1 MKTKII
7 ITLML
12 WPFSFLSWGQIIH
25 VPGDRSSIQ
34 DAIVASVDGDTILV
48 DTGTYYEN
56 INFLGKAITVAS
68 HYLIEQ
74 DSAHLYN
81 TIIDG
86 SHRGPND
93 SACVVLF
100 NSGEDTTSVLYGF
113 TITGGS
119 GCYWPQHRIFVK
131 MKGGGGIQIINCG
144 AKICHNII
152 TDNHV
157 VNEWEA
163 FGGGIQ
169 GAELPEDK
177 MIIIEDNLVYNN
189 SVSGK
194 RWVKGGGIVVA
205 FCHARI
211 CNNIV
216 RNNTVTG
223 DSITVECASGGIWY
237 SNGLDYVANVN
248 ISGNVITNNEVI
260 SINPVASLN
269 WGGGMVVMAVWDNV
283 RARVN
288 QNIIADNYID
298 APNAS
303 TGHGI
308 LINQCDS
315 VEFNN
320 NVIYGNSSSAPL
332 SYGGGVCSWNSH
344 PLMSH
349 NLIYGNSA
357 YRGGGI
363 YIGQGN
369 TSQAHIINN
378 TIYGN
383 DATIGGGIYLRN
395 SVSDIRNTIVW
406 ENTANSYPGICQEV
420 SMENTV
426 SYSDVQGGWTG
437 TGEENIDSDPLFF
450 DAASGDFHLTQNSP
464 CINTGDPASPPDPDG
479 SICDMGV
486 FYYDSLYTEINDNN
500 KDIFSIRCYPN
511 PFLNRIYIEYDMV
524 TSGNVVITV
533 FNHLGQKIESINQ
546 MTSQTGRQRLTWSA
560 ADQPGG
566 IYFIQIMTGSNITT
580 QKIIK
585 K

>member
-1 MKTKII
+1 MRTTLI
-7 ITLML
+7 ITVLL
-12 WPFSFLSWGQIIH
+12 WSISVIMKGQIIH
-25 VPGDRSSIQ
+25 VPGEYSSIR
-34 DAIVASVDGDTILV
+34 DAIAASVDGDTVLV
-48 DTGTYYEN
+48 DTGIYIEN

-68 HYLIEQ
+68 HYLIDK
-74 DSAHLYN
+74 DSAHIYN

-86 SHRGPND
+86 SQPGPND

-119 GCYWPQHRIFVK
+119 GCYWPQHPAFIK

-157 VNEWEA
+157 VNELEA

-169 GAELPEDK
+169 GAELPEDR

-216 RNNTVTG
+216 KNNTVTG
-223 DSITVECASGGIWY
+223 DSITVENASGGIWY
-237 SNGLDYVANVN
+237 SNGLNYVANVN

-260 SINPVASLN
+260 SINDVANKN
-269 WGGGMVVMAVWDNV
+269 WGGGMVVMALWDNV
-283 RARVN
+283 KARVN
-288 QNIIADNYID
+288 QNIIANNHI
-298 APNAS
+298 NATYQS

-315 VEFNN
+315 VEFNDN
-320 NVIYGNSSSAPL
+320 EIYGNFSSAPS
-332 SYGGGVCSWNSH
+332 SYGGGICVWNSH
-344 PLMSH
+344 PIMSH
-349 NLIYGNSA
+349 NLVYNNSA
-357 YRGGGI
+357 TRGGGI
-363 YIGQGN
+363 YVGQ
-369 TSQAHIINN
+369 QYQCHAQIINN

-383 DATIGGGIYLRN
+383 DAATGGGIYLRN
-395 SVSDIRNTIVW
+395 SLSDIRNTIVW
-406 ENTANSYPGICQEV
+406 DNNANSYPGIYQEV
-420 SMENTV
+420 SLVNTV

-437 TGEENIDSDPLFF
+437 IGNIDSDPLFF

-464 CINTGDPASPPDPDG
+464 CIDTGDPNSPPDPDG

-486 FYYDSLYTEINDNN
+486 FCYDSLYT
-500 KDIFSIRCYPN
+500 DIQITNQNIHSVRCYPN
-511 PFLNRIYIEYDMV
+511 PFRNKITIEYEMV
-524 TSGNVVITV
+524 NPDNVVIII
-533 FNHLGQKIESINQ
+533 FNNLGQKIERINQ
-546 MTSQTGRQRLTWSA
+546 KTSQSGKQRLTWSA
-560 ADQPGG
+560 ADLPGG
-566 IYFIQIMTGSNITT
+566 IYFLQIMTGSNITT
-580 QKIIK
+580 QKLIK
-585 K
+585 KY